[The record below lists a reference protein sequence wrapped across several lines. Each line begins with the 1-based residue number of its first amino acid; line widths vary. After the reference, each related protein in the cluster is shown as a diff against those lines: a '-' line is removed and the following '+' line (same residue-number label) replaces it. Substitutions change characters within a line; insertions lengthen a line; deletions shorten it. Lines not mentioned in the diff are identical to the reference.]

1 MVKFLKKLNIRQTY
15 FIDPL
20 TLEYNCMSATR
31 FYNTR
36 VMMTR
41 QCSFAHI
48 SVFNA
53 PKLLFY
59 FVIDMPDIEEI
70 KNMHQNI
77 MEL

>member
-1 MVKFLKKLNIRQTY
+1 
-15 FIDPL
+15 
-20 TLEYNCMSATR
+20 
-31 FYNTR
+31 
-36 VMMTR
+36 MTR

-77 MEL
+77 MELWSSIWLEENRK